1 MGRLLVFPFYTP
13 FDNIHIM
20 RHFFILLATLPLLA
34 QKDIKPEMTEL
45 WEPVPQ
51 VINPGDHSTPP
62 TDAIILFDGR
72 DLSQWIKAG
81 TDELAHWQIN
91 PDGSMTVQ
99 KGGGIET
106 KEEFGSVQLHIE
118 WRAPE
123 EVKGDGQGRGNSGVY
138 FQKVYEVQVLD
149 SYNNRT
155 YSNGQAASIYK
166 QSIPLVNATRPP
178 GEWQTYDI
186 IFNEP
191 QYDQQGKRLKKGSL
205 TVFHNGVLVQNNVE
219 IQGTTVYR
227 GQPQLRDVK
236 TPKRL
241 YLQDHGNPVSY
252 RNIWLRKL

>member
-13 FDNIHIM
+13 FDNTHIM
-20 RHFFILLATLPLLA
+20 RHLIIILATLPLLA

-62 TDAIILFDGR
+62 SDAIILFDGR

-123 EVKGDGQGRGNSGVY
+123 EVKGNGQGRGNSGVY

-219 IQGTTVYR
+219 ILGTTVYR

-241 YLQDHGNPVSY
+241 YLQDHENPVSY

>member
-62 TDAIILFDGR
+62 SDAIILFDGR

-166 QSIPLVNATRPP
+166 QSIPLVNATSPP

-191 QYDQQGKRLKKGSL
+191 QYDQKGKRLKKGSL

-252 RNIWLRKL
+252 RNIWLRRL

>member
-13 FDNIHIM
+13 FDNTNIM
-20 RHFFILLATLPLLA
+20 RHLIILLATLPLLA

-51 VINPGDHSTPP
+51 VINPGNHSTPP
-62 TDAIILFDGR
+62 SDAIILFDGR

-81 TDELAHWQIN
+81 TYELAHWQIN

-123 EVKGDGQGRGNSGVY
+123 EVKGNGQGRGNSGVY

>member
-13 FDNIHIM
+13 FDNTHIM
-20 RHFFILLATLPLLA
+20 RHLIIILATLPLLA
-34 QKDIKPEMTEL
+34 QKDIKPQMTEL

-62 TDAIILFDGR
+62 SDAIVLFDGS
-72 DLSQWIKAG
+72 DLSQWIKSG
-81 TDELAHWQIN
+81 TDEPAHWEIN
-91 PDGSMTVQ
+91 PDGSMTVKQ
-99 KGGGIET
+99 KGGIET
-106 KEEFGSVQLHIE
+106 KEEFRSIQLHIE
-118 WRAPE
+118 WRTPKE
-123 EVKGDGQGRGNSGVY
+123 IKGKGQGRGNSGVY
-138 FQKVYEVQVLD
+138 FQKTYEIQILD
-149 SYNNRT
+149 SYNNIT

-166 QSIPLVNATRPP
+166 QSIPLVNASRPP

-191 QYDQQGKRLKKGSL
+191 QYDVKGKRLKKGSF
-205 TVFHNGVLVQNNVE
+205 TVFHNGVLAQNNVQ
-219 IQGTTVYR
+219 IQGTTEYIGPPKFR
-227 GQPQLRDVK
+227 NVK